1 MRKLYDSKYSIG
13 LLDNELELSGEGE
26 TNQSAINLSRIAFSM
41 DLDYLFYHLRS
52 NEECNFEGDSVQVD
66 YLIKDENGIVKLYF
80 SDKNSSWKEEFS
92 QFLINQ
98 KPVRFHRF
106 GAHIRKAM
114 ETCDNESFEQTYR
127 QLCKQA
133 NLQFITFD
141 EGEARY
147 GAIGD
152 IKEPEAPITRPKVS
166 VPASVKIAEEKT
178 RDEIERELNKA
189 TGKKKSEVG
198 KKNEQADARGSV
210 VTQEDIPEDFGSKEA
225 KSRSAFS
232 TEEIGEQAEIHV
244 ENNLKA
250 NGWKVDNMNE
260 LTGPNAPGYDVKAT
274 KGGIERRI
282 EVKGNEREWVGVA
295 MTHQQGLTYFRTVN
309 EDGGEGKI
317 EYWLCV
323 VENVLTE
330 DLKDYNTNEKTIG
343 IWPINLSRAK
353 PKHTF
358 NPTHWKKR
366 ISPDDDW

>member
-1 MRKLYDSKYSIG
+1 MLRKLYDSKYSIG
-13 LLDNELELSGEGE
+13 LLDNELELSVKK
-26 TNQSAINLSRIAFSM
+26 TSQSAINLSKIAFQWI
-41 DLDYLFYHLRS
+41 LIIIPWS
-52 NEECNFEGDSVQVD
+52 NEECNFEGDSIQVD

-225 KSRSAFS
+225 KSRVFF
-232 TEEIGEQAEIHV
+232 
-244 ENNLKA
+244 
-250 NGWKVDNMNE
+250 D
-260 LTGPNAPGYDVKAT
+260 
-274 KGGIERRI
+274 
-282 EVKGNEREWVGVA
+282 
-295 MTHQQGLTYFRTVN
+295 
-309 EDGGEGKI
+309 
-317 EYWLCV
+317 
-323 VENVLTE
+323 
-330 DLKDYNTNEKTIG
+330 
-343 IWPINLSRAK
+343 
-353 PKHTF
+353 
-358 NPTHWKKR
+358 
-366 ISPDDDW
+366 